1 MNDSQVLNTVD
12 GVEITS
18 EMVRLYAKRFAEEN
32 VESNQA
38 GFVGAIGGWI
48 EGRGPL
54 DSYLTDSPET
64 RDVFA
69 PVRKAYFAK
78 HGKNSDDVEFS
89 KVTFNEGCEKGRAEK
104 ELNEK
109 TAKDHAAEEAA
120 KSEAGEEKAAE

>member
-1 MNDSQVLNTVD
+1 MNDQTVLATIEGVD
-12 GVEITS
+12 VTS
-18 EMVRLYAKRFAEEN
+18 EMVRLFAKRHAEEN

-38 GFVGAIGGWI
+38 GFIGSIGAWI
-48 EGRGPL
+48 KGTGTP
-54 DSYLTDSPET
+54 DAYLTDSPET

-69 PVRKAYFAK
+69 PVRKAYFATK
-78 HGKNSDDVEFS
+78 GQNSDDVAFS
-89 KVTFNEGCEKGRAEK
+89 NVTFNEGCEKGRATK